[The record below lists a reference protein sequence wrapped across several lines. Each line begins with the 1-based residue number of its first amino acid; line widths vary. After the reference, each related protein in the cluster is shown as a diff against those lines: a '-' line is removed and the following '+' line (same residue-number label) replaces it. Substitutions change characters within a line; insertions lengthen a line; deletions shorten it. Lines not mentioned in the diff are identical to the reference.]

1 MSATSTKLPKLER
14 LLLDGDINAE
24 LEPLL
29 RAVGFRT
36 ESAYRIDANIRS
48 DTALIRWARRNRYIF
63 VCHDRLRDR
72 KTNQY
77 VYPEIYHYGGKV
89 IRIGGDSSQG
99 PLTALGKIVLH
110 REKWREFFAE
120 HDGIVVVHG
129 TGVNLKEASELYRYV
144 QGEMGLVED
153 PAGTLRKR
161 GPPRRGA
168 QKRRRA
174 TRASARL
181 L

>member
-1 MSATSTKLPKLER
+1 MSATSIKLPKLER

-77 VYPEIYHYGGKV
+77 VYPEIYHHGGKV
-89 IRIGGDSSQG
+89 IRIGGDPSQD
-99 PLTALGKIVLH
+99 PLTALGKVLLH

-120 HDGIVVVHG
+120 HDGVAIVHG
-129 TGVNLKEASELYRYV
+129 TGVHLKAASALYTYV
-144 QGEMGLVED
+144 QREMKLTKD

-161 GPPRRGA
+161 KAGRRRG
-168 QKRRRA
+168 QKRPKVV
-174 TRASARL
+174 RASARL
-181 L
+181 V